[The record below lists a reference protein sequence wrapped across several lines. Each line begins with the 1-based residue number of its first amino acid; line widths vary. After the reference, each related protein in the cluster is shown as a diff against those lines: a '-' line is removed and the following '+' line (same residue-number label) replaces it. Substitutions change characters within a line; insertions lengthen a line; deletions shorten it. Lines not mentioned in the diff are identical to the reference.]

1 MTKQLGDGEERGQ
14 HELLVHL
21 EWINSLEYLLKMVSA
36 QVVVQI
42 LKKMSERSW
51 EIAIEDSGCSD
62 SSHQNLNNPLESTL
76 N

>member
-1 MTKQLGDGEERGQ
+1 MTKQLGDREERGQ
-14 HELLVHL
+14 YELLVHL

-36 QVVVQI
+36 QV
-42 LKKMSERSW
+42 LKIMSERSW